1 MTTSNIVRWGILGP
15 GGIAKAF
22 ALGLA
27 QAKSGKLVAIGARNP
42 GKPDLAQNFPG
53 ARIVDGY
60 QALLDDPEVDAVYI
74 STPHPFHAQWAIKA
88 ARAGKHVLVEK
99 PMTLSAAATDAVFH
113 AHRQAGTFA
122 AEAFMYRLHP
132 VTRKLGELIASGAIG
147 EVRMIESS
155 FGFQMPRF
163 MPEHRLFSNDLA
175 GGGIMDVGCY
185 PVSIA
190 RFIAGA
196 TQSQPFLDPVKV
208 TGTARLNAEGTDDW
222 AAATLTFPN
231 GIVAQVSCAVL
242 VNLDNTLRIMGS
254 EGRIEVPRFWF
265 AGGPN
270 NAGGPGRID
279 IVKPGGSRETI
290 DLGIDAHL
298 FSFEAE
304 AASQAILAGKTQL
317 DAPGMSWADSLGNAK
332 VLDLWRKEAGVEFA
346 IEQST
351 RATST
356 VSGESLRAGGTTIP
370 RRNLP
375 GLPKA
380 LSAVAL
386 GFEDFRTFASGSVLM
401 DAYWE
406 KGGNLFDTAYV
417 YGAGYTETLFG
428 QWHTS
433 RGTRDQAVLIGKGAH
448 SPLCYPDQIGKQLT
462 QSLDRLQTDY
472 VDIYFMHRDN
482 TDVPVGEFVDAMDRE
497 VQAGRIRGIFGGS
510 NWTRERMD
518 EAIAYAEK
526 TGKQKPGA
534 LSNNFALAEMQ
545 DVIWPGCV
553 SSSDDQ
559 WKAWFRDRQIP
570 NFAWSSQGRGF
581 FTDRAGRDKLDNEE
595 LVRVWYNEKNFGR
608 RDRAVQLAREL
619 GKSPIHVALA
629 YVLHQPFPVVPLIG
643 PRTLAEL
650 DDSMS
655 AFDIKLTPEQVRW
668 LEG

>member
-1 MTTSNIVRWGILGP
+1 MTTTNPVRWGILGP

-27 QAKSGKLVAIGARNP
+27 QAKSGTLTAIGARNP
-42 GKPDLAQNFPG
+42 GKPDLAENFPG

-196 TQSQPFLDPVKV
+196 TQNQPFLDPVEV

-231 GIVAQVSCAVL
+231 GIIAQVSCAVL

-279 IVKPGGSRETI
+279 IVRPDGSRQTI

-317 DAPGMSWADSLGNAK
+317 DAPGMSWADSLGNAR

-356 VSGESLRAGGTTIP
+356 ISGEALRAGGTTIP

-375 GLPKA
+375 GLSKA

-406 KGGNLFDTAYV
+406 KDGNLFDTAFV

-433 RGTRDQAVLIGKGAH
+433 RGTREQAVLIGKGAH

-553 SSSDDQ
+553 SSSDDA

>member
-1 MTTSNIVRWGILGP
+1 MTTTNPVRWGILGP

-27 QAKSGKLVAIGARNP
+27 QAKSGTLVAIGARNP
-42 GKPDLAQNFPG
+42 GKPDLAENFPG

-196 TQSQPFLDPVKV
+196 TQNQPFLDPIEV

-231 GIVAQVSCAVL
+231 GIIAQVSCAVL

-279 IVKPGGSRETI
+279 IVKPDGSRETI

-317 DAPGMSWADSLGNAK
+317 DAPGMSWADSLGNAR

-356 VSGESLRAGGTTIP
+356 ISGEALRAGGTTIP

-375 GLPKA
+375 GLSKA

-406 KGGNLFDTAYV
+406 KGGNLFDTAFV

-433 RGTRDQAVLIGKGAH
+433 RGTREQAVLIGKGAH

-497 VQAGRIRGIFGGS
+497 VHAGRIRGIFGGS

-553 SSSDDQ
+553 SSSDDA